1 MTVIAKTVLIYKSF
15 ADQST
20 AMMYTNWQNL
30 LPAGKEFDSDDES
43 VLSDLTVTRY
53 WTNKEYAQEYIDLMS
68 AELTKI
74 NITPELFILE
84 IK

>member
-1 MTVIAKTVLIYKSF
+1 MTVSVKTVLIYKSF
-15 ADQST
+15 ADQHA
-20 AMMYTNWQNL
+20 AMMYTNWKNL
-30 LPAGKEFDSDDES
+30 LPLDKEFDSSDTS

-53 WTNKEYAQEYIDLMS
+53 WTSKEYAQEYIDLMS